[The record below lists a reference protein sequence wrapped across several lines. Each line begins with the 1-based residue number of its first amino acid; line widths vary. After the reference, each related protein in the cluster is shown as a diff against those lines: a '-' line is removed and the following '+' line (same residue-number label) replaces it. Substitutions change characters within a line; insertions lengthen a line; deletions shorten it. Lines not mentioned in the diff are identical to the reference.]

1 MGGDR
6 ENPSVLRRLDPNFP
20 IVGIGEKMT
29 NVRSPMHLFRSPEG
43 VYTLLNPK
51 GGKRFEQMYGSPPVT
66 LQNATNRPVVCTDNQ
81 GIVTVWNTCMARIT
95 GISKGNAEGQSIADL
110 IHPAHREAA
119 RGFVN
124 GARATIEQGNDDS
137 IRYVFP
143 INHNNDDANPDRT
156 LGPLR
161 VPLTI
166 KIRRQDDADD
176 PTSDAI
182 GLVMIGGERNAYG
195 DLLPFVEPGN
205 TAGEPVT
212 IRPVCYLYHGT
223 GTTIKKIHLKR
234 IERQSQAE
242 FAEAKRRWR
251 EEFGLPP
258 TTNNSSI
265 YSAEELEEG
274 CVPQGTTEAQVKERL
289 IRCGAISRY
298 QITGGQNS
306 DIMKSHQKFTK
317 SGTTKVKS
325 RVAEIKRTIVKLSA
339 KLAEQGVAIN
349 EPYDPDSD
357 ELHHLMNHSKVENN
371 NICGPSFTTA
381 TNGGWKT
388 SATHITPRD
397 PRNGEFFSASPKFI
411 QAKFEGEE
419 GIATMHN
426 RHEWAYYQS
435 IKGRPCI
442 LPPREFPHNFKPRFM
457 NPEEHEN
464 STAYIH
470 TGSGLEAGHFGLHH
484 KDTSCPRTNFT
495 KDPRN
500 EESQRQFLLQVDRC
514 NASFT
519 HDDPE
524 VREIRQSGSNSNG
537 DIIAGCE
544 RLGTTVNALPV
555 KTMCE
560 LKTNHYYG
568 FEFMTVTK

>member
-6 ENPSVLRRLDPNFP
+6 ENPSVLRRLDPDFHE
-20 IVGIGEKMT
+20 IGIGGKMT
-29 NVRSPMHLFRSPEG
+29 NVRSHMHLFRSPEG

-51 GGKRFEQMYGSPPVT
+51 GGKRFEQRYGSPPVT
-66 LQNATNRPVVCTDNQ
+66 FHNAINRPVVCTNPQ
-81 GIVTVWNTCMARIT
+81 GVVTVWNTCMEEIT
-95 GISKGNAEGQSIADL
+95 GISSGVAEGQHVAQL
-110 IHPAHREAA
+110 IHPVHREAA
-119 RGFVN
+119 RREVDS
-124 GARATIEQGNDDS
+124 ARATIEQGNDDS
-137 IRYVFP
+137 IHYVFP
-143 INHNNDDANPDRT
+143 INHNNNDANPDRT

-212 IRPVCYLYHGT
+212 VRPRYYLHDGT
-223 GTTIKKIHLKR
+223 AIKQKNGKE
-234 IERQSQAE
+234 IEWQSQAE

-265 YSAEELEEG
+265 YTKKDLEEG
-274 CVPQGTTEAQVKERL
+274 RVPQGITEAQVKERL
-289 IRCGAISRY
+289 ARCGAISRY
-298 QITGGQNS
+298 QITGGKWS
-306 DIMKSHQKFTK
+306 DVMKSHQKFSK
-317 SGTTKVKS
+317 GGTTKVRS
-325 RVAEIKRTIVKLSA
+325 RVAEIKRTYIKLCG
-339 KLAEQGVAIN
+339 KLAEQGVAVN
-349 EPYDPDSD
+349 EPYDPASD

-371 NICGPSFTTA
+371 NVCGPSFTTA

-388 SATHITPRD
+388 SANHITPRD
-397 PRNGEFFSASPKFI
+397 PRDGQFFSASPRFI
-411 QAKFEGEE
+411 QAKFKGEE
-419 GIATMHN
+419 GIATTHN
-426 RHEWAYYQS
+426 RQEWAYYQS

-457 NPEEHEN
+457 NPEDHES
-464 STAYIH
+464 STAFIH
-470 TGSGLEAGHFGLHH
+470 TGSGLESGHFGLHH
-484 KDTSCPRTNFT
+484 EDTYCPRTNFT

-500 EESQRQFLLQVDRC
+500 EESQRQFLLQVDPC

-519 HDDPE
+519 HDDPK
-524 VREIRQSGSNSNG
+524 VRKIRQSGANSDG
-537 DIIAGCE
+537 SIIAGCE
-544 RLGTTVNALPV
+544 RLGTAVNALPV